1 SELYKKCLEVEKKD
15 QGENWAVSPVTMLRS
30 MIMAL
35 DGSSGQS
42 RHEIEHAFSIRTPG
56 ITLAGDKDT
65 QEDVKIHTSLA
76 HFKLDHPALKMANI
90 LYLNKNNDL
99 KESFVTEQKNLYGAT
114 AKSLD
119 ISDSGEINLDVSNA
133 TDNLLG
139 DIISV
144 EDVSVNSVMLLVAGL
159 FYNVKFLEASKT
171 TVTDF
176 NQSDYT
182 SNQITYIG
190 KSGMIDYC
198 EIHEHHHSQLR
209 AKGFRFKLENGMS
222 LVIVLPDDNDGLQKI
237 NKDMEES
244 LLESMLAKKHYKKK
258 HLTVY
263 IPKFEVEGRSEM
275 TK

>member
-1 SELYKKCLEVEKKD
+1 MMVFKPFHYASELYKKCLEVEKKD
-15 QGENWAVSPVTMLRS
+15 RGENWAVSPVTMLRS

-42 RHEIEHAFSIRTPG
+42 RHEIEHALSIRTPG
-56 ITLAGDKDT
+56 IKILAGDKDT

-99 KESFVTEQKNLYGAT
+99 KESFVTEQEKLYGAT

-119 ISDSGEINLDVSNA
+119 VSDSGEINLDVSNA

-144 EDVSVNSVMLLVAGL
+144 EDVSVDSVMLLVAGL
-159 FYNVKFLEASKT
+159 FYNVKFLEAS
-171 TVTDF
+171 
-176 NQSDYT
+176 N
-182 SNQITYIG
+182 
-190 KSGMIDYC
+190 
-198 EIHEHHHSQLR
+198 
-209 AKGFRFKLENGMS
+209 
-222 LVIVLPDDNDGLQKI
+222 
-237 NKDMEES
+237 
-244 LLESMLAKKHYKKK
+244 
-258 HLTVY
+258 
-263 IPKFEVEGRSEM
+263 